1 VAAVRSLSVGLHL
14 LSWLIGVLE
23 TWLFLEVLQIP
34 TSLVTGWLSTST
46 WTALEAGPASRLTAI
61 REYASR
67 RRWRWRGCRRTRSTV
82 YWIRARKLPEEVD
95 DLLGLTRI
103 LERVMRRWTR

>member
-1 VAAVRSLSVGLHL
+1 MAAVRSLPVGLHL

-46 WTALEAGPASRLTAI
+46 WMALEAGPASRLTAI
-61 REYASR
+61 GSTPAGGGGAGADADGPAHGLLDSREE
-67 RRWRWRGCRRTRSTV
+67 TE
-82 YWIRARKLPEEVD
+82 ARV
-95 DLLGLTRI
+95 
-103 LERVMRRWTR
+103 